1 MVISLDGDWGGDS
14 DATASVIGQ
23 IGPKPHYDLLA
34 IWENDG
40 TPVYRIPVLDVA
52 DAIRQARK
60 RWRVKELIA
69 DRFDRVERH
78 RFSRKKD

>member
-1 MVISLDGDWGGDS
+1 MVSLDGGWGGSDS
-14 DATASVIGQ
+14 DATALVIGQ

-34 IWENDG
+34 IWETDG

-69 DRFDRVERH
+69 DPFRSGRTLQVL
-78 RFSRKKD
+78 S